1 MLSCCCAKT
10 DLFDEGLGLKFSHTT
25 RKSTYPQ
32 CPVKLKSP
40 SATKSK
46 KTLRIASRM
55 ECMTEILRDLY
66 DAW

>member
-10 DLFDEGLGLKFSHTT
+10 DLLDQGLALKFSHTT